1 MRERIGGD
9 PVRFF
14 KDLYAVV
21 VGVALTLAVEQL
33 VDLERDGVPI
43 RWEHVPLFISWVSV
57 AFPFAHIFVRYL
69 DVLYGKRIEGG
80 AGRGLAMGNIFVGA
94 THYLWIIALALF
106 FTRPLVY
113 GYAVVL
119 FLAGTLIRDL
129 VLRMHPRAWHSD
141 LERRVAP
148 VFILTTVGG
157 LVVMLVAQ
165 LALEGSMRDW
175 TIRGGV
181 LALSLVF
188 AFGIYLRAYDYFFLP
203 TSEGPADEAG

>member
-1 MRERIGGD
+1 MSERVGGD

-33 VDLERDGVPI
+33 VDLHREGVPI

-113 GYAVVL
+113 GYALVL
-119 FLAGTLIRDL
+119 FIAGALVRDL
-129 VLRMHPRAWHSD
+129 FLRRHPRAWHSD

-148 VFILTTVGG
+148 VFVVTTLGW
-157 LVVMLVAQ
+157 LAVMVFSQ
-165 LALEGSMRDW
+165 LALDGSTRDW

-188 AFGIYLRAYDYFFLP
+188 AFGIYLRAYDYFFVP
-203 TSEGPADEAG
+203 TPEGPTDDPG